1 MDQEIPNVSG
11 ESYIDLALDTIK
23 QKRQALI
30 FNNSKRG
37 AEKSAE
43 DISKYVKDE
52 NKKWKEISEE
62 LLHVLSSPTKQCRRL
77 AKCAEKGVAFHHSG
91 LTSRQREIIE
101 DNFRTGD
108 LMVISSTPTLC
119 LSGDTKIWH
128 EIDETE
134 VSKFRVSNL
143 TFVLSQNNIKLM
155 KAQKIERLENNSKL
169 IQISSVCGYSIKVTQ
184 NHKMLVKING
194 KKMTA
199 KAKDVKKNDRIA
211 TIGKL
216 SLRKTRNPS
225 LNEFVKENKLPI
237 KNRKF
242 DTNISYFIG
251 TFIGDGYS
259 GGELIQGDIL
269 YKGSPAIVGND
280 EEVFAHTIKVCKELN
295 LSCKKKVMPSGTDSR
310 ILGKNNWFR
319 EFLVRCGVD
328 KGKKK
333 HISNKLMKMD
343 LENTSALLRGLF
355 DTDGFVQKGQCIG
368 FSNTSEKLIQQT
380 QKLLLRF
387 GIIARI
393 KTKKAGTMQIY
404 NKEYKT
410 LPCYEISIYNKK
422 CILDFYKYI
431 GFNIKRKQNTLTQLV
446 EKINA
451 NINYISCQKCNY
463 KLYKYLFSGR
473 TKHQKEW
480 GRTKFKVINLLGNKR
495 ELGSREIKE
504 IIKEEPK
511 KKESRLNHHYEL
523 IKKRRIGS
531 RSNSDWFWSLNEIGK
546 WISKQISKPEDFNE
560 LFNQK
565 NCPICK
571 NKLDVVIKRG
581 WKYSDFEGDIYWDI
595 VKRVEEKDV
604 EKEVYDVVLP
614 QHAHNDHF
622 FVAEGF
628 IVHNSLGLDLPAY
641 RAIIRD
647 TKRYEKRGMRDIP
660 VMEYHQICGRAGR
673 PGKESEGQAIVV
685 CSNEKQAKVIINK
698 YIYGKPEDI
707 LSKLAVEPVLRMYLL
722 SLVSTEFI
730 SDKKGMIDFFSES
743 FWAHQYED
751 IFEIEKILE
760 HTVDLLSEWN
770 FIETDKKT
778 EKKDNFLS
786 ALSLGSNS
794 NYKLIATRLGK
805 RISELYIDP
814 LSAYELI
821 LNLRRANDSDNE
833 LFSYIY
839 SIISTNEMK
848 PYLGVKQ
855 NEWDKIEMRAEL
867 MKKEIP
873 SEVPEA
879 WDEEYE
885 DFLSLIKMCFLIES
899 WIDERGEDWILENY
913 SIRPGELQ
921 YKLQN
926 ADWLLYCS
934 QEISRMLELKN
945 SQRKLSELR
954 LRVKYGVKKEL
965 LALLKLKGIGRVRAR
980 ILYAS
985 KIKDLGDVK
994 KADIKVLARL
1004 VGPELA
1010 KSVKEQ
1016 VGENVKIDSKDLR
1029 KELAKKKS
1037 GQLVL
1042 GDYGA

>member
-108 LMVISSTPTLC
+108 LMVISSTPT
-119 LSGDTKIWH
+119 
-128 EIDETE
+128 
-134 VSKFRVSNL
+134 
-143 TFVLSQNNIKLM
+143 
-155 KAQKIERLENNSKL
+155 
-169 IQISSVCGYSIKVTQ
+169 IS
-184 NHKMLVKING
+184 M
-194 KKMTA
+194 
-199 KAKDVKKNDRIA
+199 
-211 TIGKL
+211 
-216 SLRKTRNPS
+216 
-225 LNEFVKENKLPI
+225 
-237 KNRKF
+237 
-242 DTNISYFIG
+242 
-251 TFIGDGYS
+251 
-259 GGELIQGDIL
+259 
-269 YKGSPAIVGND
+269 
-280 EEVFAHTIKVCKELN
+280 
-295 LSCKKKVMPSGTDSR
+295 
-310 ILGKNNWFR
+310 
-319 EFLVRCGVD
+319 
-328 KGKKK
+328 
-333 HISNKLMKMD
+333 
-343 LENTSALLRGLF
+343 
-355 DTDGFVQKGQCIG
+355 
-368 FSNTSEKLIQQT
+368 
-380 QKLLLRF
+380 
-387 GIIARI
+387 
-393 KTKKAGTMQIY
+393 
-404 NKEYKT
+404 
-410 LPCYEISIYNKK
+410 
-422 CILDFYKYI
+422 
-431 GFNIKRKQNTLTQLV
+431 
-446 EKINA
+446 
-451 NINYISCQKCNY
+451 
-463 KLYKYLFSGR
+463 
-473 TKHQKEW
+473 
-480 GRTKFKVINLLGNKR
+480 
-495 ELGSREIKE
+495 
-504 IIKEEPK
+504 
-511 KKESRLNHHYEL
+511 
-523 IKKRRIGS
+523 
-531 RSNSDWFWSLNEIGK
+531 
-546 WISKQISKPEDFNE
+546 
-560 LFNQK
+560 
-565 NCPICK
+565 
-571 NKLDVVIKRG
+571 
-581 WKYSDFEGDIYWDI
+581 
-595 VKRVEEKDV
+595 
-604 EKEVYDVVLP
+604 
-614 QHAHNDHF
+614 
-622 FVAEGF
+622 
-628 IVHNSLGLDLPAY
+628 GLDLPAY

-770 FIETDKKT
+770 FIETDKKI

-821 LNLRRANDSDNE
+821 INLRRANDSDSE